1 LVVVELLRPPYWSL
15 YSKPR
20 LYLHAIV
27 TSKYFDVAISV
38 VIGVN
43 VITMAIE
50 HYQMPKV
57 RKTLIL
63 SVFFIRSSVL
73 TTIMFI

>member
-1 LVVVELLRPPYWSL
+1 MLISFLYLLVAELLRPPYWSL

-20 LYLHAIV
+20 LYLHTIV
-27 TSKYFDVAISV
+27 TSKYFDVAISC

-57 RKTLIL
+57 YSEIRLFPSLIL
-63 SVFFIRSSVL
+63 AI
-73 TTIMFI
+73 

>member
-1 LVVVELLRPPYWSL
+1 MFLFSSILQLAVVELLRPPYWSL

-20 LYLHAIV
+20 LYLHTIV
-27 TSKYFDVAISV
+27 TSKYFDVAISC

-57 RKTLIL
+57 FSFLY
-63 SVFFIRSSVL
+63 
-73 TTIMFI
+73 

>member
-1 LVVVELLRPPYWSL
+1 MTVVELLRPPYWSL

-27 TSKYFDVAISV
+27 TSKYFDVAISC
-38 VIGVN
+38 VIGIN
-43 VITMAIE
+43 VVTMAIE

-57 RKTLIL
+57 FRLSFIL
-63 SVFFIRSSVL
+63 LTFFIL
-73 TTIMFI
+73 